1 HRRPGPPSDLL
12 ERCMATISS
21 ARTPQTIPLPQ
32 HSPGENGDGLPP
44 ATATQA
50 GTPTATQTG
59 SSALMVRVGTL
70 DELRANG
77 CLVVR
82 HDGRNVAVFFDNG
95 NVRAV
100 ENRCPHMGFP
110 LHRGSVQD
118 GILTCFWHH
127 ARFDLA
133 SGCTFDLWADDVPTY
148 PAEVRSG

>member
-1 HRRPGPPSDLL
+1 P
-12 ERCMATISS
+12 A
-21 ARTPQTIPLPQ
+21 
-32 HSPGENGDGLPP
+32 LPP
-44 ATATQA
+44 AEIDA
-50 GTPTATQTG
+50 GDGADR
-59 SSALMVRVGTL
+59 VRVGTL
-70 DELRANG
+70 DELRASN

-82 HDGRNVAVFFDNG
+82 HDGRNVAVFYDNG

-110 LHRGSVQD
+110 LHRGSVRD

-148 PAEVRSG
+148 PAEIVDGEVWLLPHPPRDELAHWRQRLREGMQHNLALVTA